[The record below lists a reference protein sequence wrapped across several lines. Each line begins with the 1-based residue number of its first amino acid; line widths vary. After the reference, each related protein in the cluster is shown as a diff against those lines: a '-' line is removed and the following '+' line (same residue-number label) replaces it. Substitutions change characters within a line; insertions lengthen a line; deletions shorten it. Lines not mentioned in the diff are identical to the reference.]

1 VHLAVRHRCR
11 PALLTAPRP
20 RSTSEAR
27 VRGQFALH
35 GVVAQ
40 VSSDALPPGGCSN
53 RALRH
58 RLHEPRHH
66 DQLHE
71 LLTACVLN
79 PRRSLRARTARQPR
93 FDSFLCWVHDPARVG
108 MVSPFPAQLYLLCPR
123 YTVGA
128 FFERWVRTGTAM
140 PSRGKAP
147 AHSPRA
153 APPCPLCRL
162 FRNANRSH
170 SGSAN

>member
-1 VHLAVRHRCR
+1 VGNLPCMG
-11 PALLTAPRP
+11 LLLRF
-20 RSTSEAR
+20 R
-27 VRGQFALH
+27 VML
-35 GVVAQ
+35 
-40 VSSDALPPGGCSN
+40 SPPGGCSN

-123 YTVGA
+123 YAVGA

-140 PSRGKAP
+140 PSRGKDQHIRRERRCLGRFVAFSEMLTDLTP
-147 AHSPRA
+147 V
-153 APPCPLCRL
+153 PLIEPERKA
-162 FRNANRSH
+162 R
-170 SGSAN
+170 